1 MKVGDLIKHKDHE
14 QYGIITEIVTFHAHA
29 SLYCVV
35 LWQCGNTSGLYEGA
49 LEIVCVEAVCK

>member
-1 MKVGDLIKHKDHE
+1 MRVGDLIKLKDFE

-35 LWQCGNTSGLYEGA
+35 LWQCGTRSGLYEGA
-49 LEIVCVEAVCK
+49 LEIVCV